1 VKGEGHVALFVPSLH
16 GGGAEQV
23 MLTLANGFASRGLRV
38 DLVLVKATGALL
50 GEVSSSV
57 RLFVLDAPKVI
68 ASLPHLVK
76 YLRCE
81 QPSVLLSTLNTANVV
96 AVWASQFAATPTR
109 TIVRQASRFSWD
121 IQIAPQPRKAMLR
134 SLVRW
139 SYPRADVVV
148 AVSSGVATD
157 LARTAG
163 VPRTRIRTLPSPL
176 LRADVRRKAEAPLEH
191 PWFDDPEVPVV
202 LGVGRLSVV
211 KGFTTLLHAFA
222 RARQQ
227 RPCRLVILG
236 EGPERERLEALSREL
251 GVESDVCLPG
261 FSPNPFAYMARAG
274 VFVLS
279 SASEGSPGVLIQ
291 ALACGAPVV
300 ATECDPAVRELLG
313 DGELGET
320 VAVGDSPNMARA
332 IRTALDRPKRRA
344 PDAVVAQFDE
354 DRAVDGYL
362 RLLTIESLANA

>member
-1 VKGEGHVALFVPSLH
+1 VKREGHVALFVPSLH

-23 MLTLANGFASRGLRV
+23 MLTLANGFADRGLHV
-38 DLVLVKATGALL
+38 DLVLVKAAGALL

-57 RLFVLDAPKVI
+57 RLIVLDAPKVI

-76 YLRCE
+76 YLRRE
-81 QPSVLLSTLNTANVV
+81 QPSALLSTLNTANVV
-96 AVWASQFAATPTR
+96 AVWASRFAVTPTR
-109 TIVRQASRFSWD
+109 TVVRQASRFSWD
-121 IQIAPQPRKAMLR
+121 IQIAPQPRKAALR

-139 SYPRADVVV
+139 SYPRADVIV

-157 LARTAG
+157 LVQTAG
-163 VPRTRIRTLPSPL
+163 VPRARIRTLPSPL
-176 LRADVRRKAEAPLEH
+176 LRADVRCKAAASVDH
-191 PWFDDPEVPVV
+191 PWFSDPDVPVV

-222 RARQQ
+222 LAREQ

-236 EGPERERLEALSREL
+236 EGSERERLEALSREL
-251 GVESDVCLPG
+251 GVESDVALPG
-261 FSPNPFAYMARAG
+261 FRANPFAYMARAG

-300 ATECDPAVRELLG
+300 ATECDHAMRELLG
-313 DGELGET
+313 DGEFGQT
-320 VAVGDSPNMARA
+320 VAVGDSLGMARA
-332 IRTALDRPKRRA
+332 ICVALDRPKRRA
-344 PDAVVAQFDE
+344 PDTLVSQFDE
-354 DRAVDGYL
+354 HRAVDGYL
-362 RLLTIESLANA
+362 RLLTEPVANA